1 MPNPR
6 RLLIG
11 SDWGY
16 GRAIGTVIGTAN
28 RSQAQGMVGVIFKE
42 DAKKFHVSLASR
54 DHDSGLNSLPCGIDP
69 LELPL

>member
-6 RLLIG
+6 RLSIG
-11 SDWGY
+11 SDWNHG
-16 GRAIGTVIGTAN
+16 GAIGTAN

-54 DHDSGLNSLPCGIDP
+54 DHDSGLNSLLCGIDP
-69 LELPL
+69 LELTL